1 MPSSCHPR
9 QTTQAIPYSLA
20 TRVVR
25 ICSNLQKRDQELEKL
40 KNLLLERDYKHE
52 TIDRA
57 IAKAKLIPRTELLKP
72 KPPKKKS
79 SRPVFAVEFD
89 PRLPEIPPSQA
100 KHWRSMVARD
110 PYLKKVFPEP
120 PLTGFKRQ
128 KNLRDHLVRAKVP
141 VKENKYPNRKLKGM
155 TKCNAAHC
163 RVCPFIKESKSVNI
177 NQNTKWNINKTVNCG
192 SMNVIYL
199 IECDKENCPQS
210 RYIGETSRCVRSRL
224 AEHLGYIRSKVTDKA
239 TGAHFNLPGHSVA
252 NLKLTVIEQVKRQS
266 NIYRK
271 EREDYF
277 IKKFDTY
284 HSGLNRK

>member
-1 MPSSCHPR
+1 MDRKVDRKMKEIAEKYQQNGENSLKTFKRFLDDIFLVFCGKTKELHAFLEEVNQINQTIQLTMNHTSIPGEADEHKCSCIEQNEVSFLDTVCSIKNGEIETSIFRKDTDRNQYLLPSSCHPR

-120 PLTGFKRQ
+120 
-128 KNLRDHLVRAKVP
+128 
-141 VKENKYPNRKLKGM
+141 
-155 TKCNAAHC
+155 
-163 RVCPFIKESKSVNI
+163 
-177 NQNTKWNINKTVNCG
+177 
-192 SMNVIYL
+192 
-199 IECDKENCPQS
+199 
-210 RYIGETSRCVRSRL
+210 
-224 AEHLGYIRSKVTDKA
+224 
-239 TGAHFNLPGHSVA
+239 
-252 NLKLTVIEQVKRQS
+252 
-266 NIYRK
+266 
-271 EREDYF
+271 
-277 IKKFDTY
+277 
-284 HSGLNRK
+284 